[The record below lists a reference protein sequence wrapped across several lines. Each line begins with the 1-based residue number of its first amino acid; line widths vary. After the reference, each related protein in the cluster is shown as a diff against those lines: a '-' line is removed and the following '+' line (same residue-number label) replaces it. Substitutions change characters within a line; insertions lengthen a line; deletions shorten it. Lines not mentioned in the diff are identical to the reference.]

1 VQRQLAATMFTD
13 MAGRGPLS
21 QGNEALAL
29 EVLEEHRRIV
39 GGILL
44 ARGGSKVKTTGEG
57 SLIDFPKP

>member
-1 VQRQLAATMFTD
+1 MFTD